1 MSKTSAEKYKLTQS
15 QTLSIQ
21 FAQLEQLNLDAA
33 GVDVGSAEHWVC
45 VLLEELKSM
54 SAPWV
59 FYRTYKPWQH
69 G

>member
-1 MSKTSAEKYKLTQS
+1 
-15 QTLSIQ
+15 LSIQ

-45 VLLEELKSM
+45 VPAGRAEVNVRFWCFTDLQAMAAWLK
-54 SAPWV
+54 V
-59 FYRTYKPWQH
+59 V